1 MARKQVGPVVDTGLT
16 GRGSDSPAI
25 CPDTPGLFPDT
36 PGLVGPDTPGIC
48 PDTPD
53 LWSQV

>member
-1 MARKQVGPVVDTGLT
+1 MWPGQVDTGLT

-48 PDTPD
+48 SDTPD